1 MTNVFALMVTLE
13 TAKYVKVSM
22 KVSYYSW
29 IIVQIRIN
37 RFSSIIGERIMYYVI
52 YLIKEK
58 KKNWITRQG
67 KVGLNKESIY
77 DAHHLQGVNW
87 SS

>member
-22 KVSYYSW
+22 KVSYYGW

-37 RFSSIIGERIMYYVI
+37 KFSSIIGERIMYYVI
-52 YLIKEK
+52 YLIKEWK
-58 KKNWITRQG
+58 KQ
-67 KVGLNKESIY
+67 LNNQARK
-77 DAHHLQGVNW
+77 GW
-87 SS
+87 FK

>member
-29 IIVQIRIN
+29 IIMQILAN
-37 RFSSIIGERIMYYVI
+37 RFSSITGERIMYYVM
-52 YLIKEK
+52 YLIKEW
-58 KKNWITRQG
+58 KKN
-67 KVGLNKESIY
+67 K
-77 DAHHLQGVNW
+77 
-87 SS
+87 

>member
-37 RFSSIIGERIMYYVI
+37 KFSSIIGERIMYYVI
-52 YLIKEK
+52 YLIKEWK
-58 KKNWITRQG
+58 KQ
-67 KVGLNKESIY
+67 LNNQARK
-77 DAHHLQGVNW
+77 GW
-87 SS
+87 FK

>member
-29 IIVQIRIN
+29 IIVEIRIN
-37 RFSSIIGERIMYYVI
+37 KFSSIIGERIMYYVI
-52 YLIKEK
+52 YLIKEWK
-58 KKNWITRQG
+58 KQ
-67 KVGLNKESIY
+67 LNYQARK
-77 DAHHLQGVNW
+77 GW
-87 SS
+87 FK

>member
-29 IIVQIRIN
+29 IIMQILAN
-37 RFSSIIGERIMYYVI
+37 RFSNIIGERIMYYVM
-52 YLIKEK
+52 YFIKE
-58 KKNWITRQG
+58 
-67 KVGLNKESIY
+67 
-77 DAHHLQGVNW
+77 
-87 SS
+87 

>member
-29 IIVQIRIN
+29 IIIQILAN
-37 RFSSIIGERIMYYVI
+37 RFSSITGERIMYYVM
-52 YLIKEK
+52 YLIKEWK
-58 KKNWITRQG
+58 KK
-67 KVGLNKESIY
+67 LNNQAKEK
-77 DAHHLQGVNW
+77 LV
-87 SS
+87 